1 MTLERDTDLPGASG
15 TQGLKAAL
23 WKDMGLWGL
32 VALTVFVL
40 AIFAR
45 AYRASCRTEGIPQ

>member
-1 MTLERDTDLPGASG
+1 MTVERDTDLPGASG

-45 AYRASCRTEGIPQ
+45 AYRASCRTEGIHQ